1 MRSMNRGQLSLEL
14 LMVFL
19 IFITLFFM
27 VVPNI
32 NKVKDVG
39 NFAMNFRNAELILD
53 KVYYSCEK
61 INILGPNSDEEIVF
75 YSPTNYSLLN
85 NGSLTISFN
94 SFNETKNI
102 SKEIDF
108 SCDVNISIGEG
119 KNKLK
124 IYFDDGLVKVTP
136 NSNSS
141 G

>member
-1 MRSMNRGQLSLEL
+1 MKMSRGQLSLEL
-14 LMVFL
+14 LIVFL

-27 VVPNI
+27 IVPNI

-39 NFAMNFRNAELILD
+39 DFTLNLRNAELILD
-53 KVYYSCEK
+53 KIYYSCEK
-61 INILGPNSDEEIVF
+61 INILGPDSDEDIIF
-75 YSPTNYSLLN
+75 YSLTNYTIFN

-102 SKEIDF
+102 SKEIGF
-108 SCDVNISIGEG
+108 SCDIDLNFSKG
-119 KNKLK
+119 KNELRT
-124 IYFDDGLVKVTP
+124 YFEDGVVKVTP